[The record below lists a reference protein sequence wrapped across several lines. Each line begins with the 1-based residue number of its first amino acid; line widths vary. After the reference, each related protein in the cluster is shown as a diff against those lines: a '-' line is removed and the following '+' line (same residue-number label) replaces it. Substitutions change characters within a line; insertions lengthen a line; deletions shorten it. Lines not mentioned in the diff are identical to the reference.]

1 MAQKNGKKDGGKN
14 EAEDRLLEA
23 GEQTMLEMQDAMATM
38 MSASTK
44 MMQSFVDMRMSYL
57 KVMRMG
63 LEDPQTS
70 FDMASKNMQ
79 DLAKAMKKDPE

>member
-1 MAQKNGKKDGGKN
+1 MTQNDENKDGTKKD
-14 EAEDRLLEA
+14 AEDRLLEA
-23 GEQTMLEMQDAMATM
+23 GEQTMAEMQDAMATM

-57 KVMRMG
+57 QMMRAG

-79 DLAKAMKKDPE
+79 DLANAVKKRPK

>member
-1 MAQKNGKKDGGKN
+1 MAKTDKPKVDKSTDP
-14 EAEDRLLEA
+14 EDRLLEA
-23 GEQTMLEMQDAMATM
+23 GEQTLLEMQDAMSTM

-63 LEDPQTS
+63 LEDPQAS
-70 FDMASKNMQ
+70 FDVASKNMQ
-79 DLAKAMKKDPE
+79 DIAKAMKKSSE

>member
-1 MAQKNGKKDGGKN
+1 MGQDKPKKEDKDT
-14 EAEDRLLEA
+14 EAETKLLET
-23 GEQTMLEMQDAMATM
+23 GEQTLLEMQDAMSTM
-38 MSASTK
+38 MGASTK

-70 FDMASKNMQ
+70 FDVASKNMR
-79 DLAKAMKKDPE
+79 DLAKAMKNKPK

>member
-1 MAQKNGKKDGGKN
+1 MTQNTANKDGADK

-23 GEQTMLEMQDAMATM
+23 GEQTLLEMQDAMATM

-70 FDMASKNMQ
+70 CDIASKNMQ
-79 DLAKAMKKDPE
+79 DIAKAMKKRPE

>member
-1 MAQKNGKKDGGKN
+1 MTQKQANKDGADK
-14 EAEDRLLEA
+14 EAEERLLEA
-23 GEQTMLEMQDAMATM
+23 GEQTLLEMQDAMATM

-70 FDMASKNMQ
+70 FDIASKNMQ
-79 DLAKAMKKDPE
+79 DIAKAMKKRPE

>member
-1 MAQKNGKKDGGKN
+1 MANNETPTGDGKKDP
-14 EAEDRLLEA
+14 EDRLLEA
-23 GEQTMLEMQDAMATM
+23 GEQTLLEMQDAMSTM

-63 LEDPQTS
+63 LEDPQAS
-70 FDMASKNMQ
+70 FDVASKNMQ
-79 DLAKAMKKDPE
+79 DVAKAMKKSSE